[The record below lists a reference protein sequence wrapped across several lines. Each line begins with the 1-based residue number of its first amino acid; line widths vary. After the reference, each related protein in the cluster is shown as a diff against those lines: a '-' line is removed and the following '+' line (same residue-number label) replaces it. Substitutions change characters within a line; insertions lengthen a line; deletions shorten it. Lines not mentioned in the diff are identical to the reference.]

1 MSNINISDI
10 NREETESM
18 KEKENEEEIYNK
30 KDKKIKKNIDKD
42 KDKEKETYNL
52 LEDTQNFETGGIQY
66 NYFYFCNSKKSNE
79 IFYFLLLSAFIY
91 TVYILTKIKENSG
104 TFIDP
109 YFQIIDYNEETN
121 ATYNNLLPTLSLA
134 KKNESS
140 LKEIFNSRVLYIEK
154 KNITKRY
161 ISYIRP
167 IDDEEEKKFTQQLY
181 KDLKPNDTFGEDRP
195 NFYKREEFIKLCK
208 QEKLIS
214 TEKVNASSQPLISII
229 ITSYNQKNEI
239 MKSIRSIQNQS
250 FKNIEIILVDDLST
264 EKATDLFNSLLE
276 TEPRVR
282 IFYHLKNMGK
292 FRSRLDGF
300 LYSRGKYILHFE
312 AGDLFAD
319 NYVLEDLYYLITK
332 YNLDSITFSFKIYKK
347 KKNHSYDI
355 KTMNYPNRSIKI
367 KYGKVRRNVTIFGY
381 GTMFNRLT
389 RANIFTKGIKLFDW
403 YILNAYKN
411 LWEDTWWNKMV
422 NAVSSSHL
430 FFNRIGYIYYT
441 DINRNKL
448 KLKTK
453 EERDRTMREF
463 IYFWLFDYQLVS
475 PDNSK
480 KFIINKLRN
489 FNMKN
494 NTFFRQHLNLNYLT
508 TNFTVYEHLLKIL
521 MNDPCVSDL
530 NRPFLNDLITNYTDK
545 FYNNKNDK
553 IFNNSSYDNMTHTGN
568 IPLNVTVNN

>member
-10 NREETESM
+10 NREETEAM

-347 KKNHSYDI
+347 KKI
-355 KTMNYPNRSIKI
+355 
-367 KYGKVRRNVTIFGY
+367 
-381 GTMFNRLT
+381 
-389 RANIFTKGIKLFDW
+389 
-403 YILNAYKN
+403 
-411 LWEDTWWNKMV
+411 
-422 NAVSSSHL
+422 
-430 FFNRIGYIYYT
+430 
-441 DINRNKL
+441 
-448 KLKTK
+448 
-453 EERDRTMREF
+453 
-463 IYFWLFDYQLVS
+463 
-475 PDNSK
+475 
-480 KFIINKLRN
+480 
-489 FNMKN
+489 
-494 NTFFRQHLNLNYLT
+494 
-508 TNFTVYEHLLKIL
+508 IL
-521 MNDPCVSDL
+521 MIL
-530 NRPFLNDLITNYTDK
+530 K
-545 FYNNKNDK
+545 Q
-553 IFNNSSYDNMTHTGN
+553 
-568 IPLNVTVNN
+568 